1 MAMDYGYFWFRF
13 TQVATKVS
21 PIIITLFLLAPLAVL
36 FWRVAK
42 YQPKSEAET
51 RAELEQL
58 VREQLAKSEAE
69 IQAGD
74 AAAQA
79 QKEHEFAQMLE
90 QAKKDGPSI
99 VLSGDGT
106 VTDLDGRIENL
117 ESYIRS
123 ASSTPASGSLN
134 REMTMVG
141 TTVTTEERVSVT
153 PGTAAWFSLYPRRW
167 VGLVGL
173 SAVALI
179 LGLVVWSALV
189 PARPPVSMSG
199 SLDASGMQIDGGQ
212 EPVPGGKP

>member
-1 MAMDYGYFWFRF
+1 MAMDSSYLWFRF
-13 TQVATKVS
+13 TQVAMKVS
-21 PIIITLFLLAPLAVL
+21 PIVVTLFLLAPLAVL

-74 AAAQA
+74 PAAQA
-79 QKEHEFAQMLE
+79 QKDREFEQMLE
-90 QAKKDGPSI
+90 QAKKDGPSV

-106 VTDLDGRIENL
+106 VTELDGRIENL
-117 ESYIRS
+117 ESYIGS
-123 ASSTPASGSLN
+123 AASTSGSLN

-141 TTVTTEERVSVT
+141 TIVTTEERVSVT
-153 PGTAAWFSLYPRRW
+153 PGTATWFSLYPHRW
-167 VGLVGL
+167 VGIVGL

-179 LGLVVWSALV
+179 LGLVVWSALM

-199 SLDASGMQIDGGQ
+199 SLDASGMQIDDGQ
-212 EPVPGGKP
+212 GPVPGGKP